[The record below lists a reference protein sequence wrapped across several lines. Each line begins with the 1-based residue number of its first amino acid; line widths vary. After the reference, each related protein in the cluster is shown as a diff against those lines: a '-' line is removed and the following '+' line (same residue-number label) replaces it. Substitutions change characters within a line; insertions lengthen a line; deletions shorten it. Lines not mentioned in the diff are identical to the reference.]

1 MTKNSNQNGNK
12 KNKRSSD
19 PHADREASRYETP
32 IPSRELILS
41 SMSDQGIPLSV
52 EQLYVL
58 LEISDDEREIFN
70 KRLNAME
77 REGQIIRNRKGAL
90 CIADKLDLIAGVVQ
104 GHPDGFGF
112 LIPDDKTKL
121 NGEDLFLS
129 PKEMSQVMHG
139 DRAIVR
145 MSGLDRRGR
154 PEGKLVEVL
163 ERRTQKLVGRVIRS
177 SGVTIVAAEDK
188 RINQDILIPYHLD
201 MNAKSGQV
209 VMVELTE
216 QPSSHAQPMG
226 KVIEILGNYADSGM
240 EIEIALRKHNLPY
253 EFSKAAVKLAEAYPS
268 LVQTADY
275 KGRIDCREMSLI
287 TIDGETARDFDDA
300 VYAEPQGKGWRLV
313 VAIADVSF
321 YVKPNDALD
330 KDAFERGNSVYFPRR
345 VIPMLPEALSNGL
358 CSLNPD
364 VERLCMVCDMQIDG
378 LGIVK
383 QYKFYPSVMRSQAR
397 MTYTQVH
404 EILQNQ
410 QGELATEYT
419 WLMPHLQHLHS
430 VYKLMLTQREKRG
443 AIEFE
448 SAETMMMFNDQGK
461 IDQIVP
467 VVRNEAHKLIEEC
480 MLAANVCAADFLKS
494 HEHPALYRIHE
505 GPTPEKLE
513 LLRAFM
519 GEFGFG
525 VGGGDSPHAKDYGKL
540 LARIKERPDAQ
551 LLQTV
556 LLRSMQQA
564 VYSPDNVGHFGLAY
578 EAYAHFTS
586 PIRRY
591 PDLLIH
597 RAIKAVLNG
606 DKYKAGDWSALGIHC
621 SMTERRA
628 DDATRD
634 VTNWLKCF
642 YMQDKIGEV
651 FEGTVAGVTSFGLF
665 VALDGVYVEGLLHVT
680 ELGND
685 YFMYDKTRHE
695 MAGERTG
702 VRYRLGDR
710 LTIKVIRVDL
720 ETTKIDFALVNKSKE
735 INDAAVDTSDL
746 KNKSSDN
753 FKRRENSQSAVKS
766 SPQFEGAFGVK
777 PARGTKPAGSAKP
790 ARKSEATNSGVEA
803 GRTKSGKLTLG
814 SKSKVPNKDT
824 KNSGKSISQTSGK
837 NPPKP
842 TKSKKA
848 TKKTAKR

>member
-1 MTKNSNQNGNK
+1 MTKK
-12 KNKRSSD
+12 THHKRMND
-19 PHADREASRYETP
+19 PHAAREASRYDTP
-32 IPSRELILS
+32 LPSREVVLTT
-41 SMSDQGIPLSV
+41 MGEQGAPVSV
-52 EQLYVL
+52 EELYAL
-58 LEISDDEREIFN
+58 LGINDDEREIFN

-90 CIADKLDLIAGVVQ
+90 CIADKLDLISGVVQ

-112 LIPDDKTKL
+112 LIPDDKTKC

-139 DRAIVR
+139 DRAMVR
-145 MSGLDRRGR
+145 MTGLDRRGR
-154 PEGKLVEVL
+154 PEGKLIEVL
-163 ERRTQKLVGRVIRS
+163 ERRTQKLVGRVIHTT
-177 SGVTIVAAEDK
+177 GVTIVAAEDK
-188 RINQDILIPYHLD
+188 RINLDILIPYHLD
-201 MNAKSGQV
+201 MNAKAGQV

-216 QPSSHAQPMG
+216 QPSDHAQPMG
-226 KVIEILGNYADSGM
+226 KVVEILGNYADSGM
-240 EIEIALRKHNLPY
+240 EIEIALRKHNLPH
-253 EFSKAAVKLAEAYPS
+253 EFSKEAVALAESYPK
-268 LVQTADY
+268 LVQPGDY
-275 KGRIDCREMSLI
+275 RNRIDCRELPLI

-321 YVKPNDALD
+321 YVKPKDALD
-330 KDAFERGNSVYFPRR
+330 SGAYDRGNSVYFPRR

-364 VERLCMVCDMQIDG
+364 VERLCMICDMQVDG
-378 LGIVK
+378 LGVVK
-383 QYKFYPSVMRSQAR
+383 QYKFYPSVMRSKAR

-404 EILQNQ
+404 EIL
-410 QGELATEYT
+410 EHPEDALAQEYT
-419 WLMPHLQHLHS
+419 WLMPHLQHLQS

-448 SAETMMMFNDQGK
+448 TSETIMVFNDNGK
-461 IDQIVP
+461 IDSIVP
-467 VVRNEAHKLIEEC
+467 SHRNEAHKLIEEC
-480 MLAANVCAADFLKS
+480 MLAANVCAADFLHS

-513 LLRAFM
+513 LLRTFM

-525 VGGGDSPHAKDYGKL
+525 VGGGDKPHAKDYGRL
-540 LARIKERPDAQ
+540 LDKIRQRPDAQ

-606 DKYKAGDWSALGIHC
+606 EKYKPGDWSQLGTQC

-685 YFMYDKTRHE
+685 YFHYDKARHE

-702 VRYRLGDR
+702 VRYQLGDR
-710 LTIKVIRVDL
+710 LTIKVARVDL
-720 ETTKIDFALVNKSKE
+720 ETTKIDFSLVNKNNSLDDSVKVE
-735 INDAAVDTSDL
+735 THVPWAN
-746 KNKSSDN
+746 NKLRAGEQ
-753 FKRRENSQSAVKS
+753 KPVKS
-766 SPQFEGAFGVK
+766 SAHFGEK
-777 PARGTKPAGSAKP
+777 PKAKH
-790 ARKSEATNSGVEA
+790 T
-803 GRTKSGKLTLG
+803 GKLTLAAKP
-814 SKSKVPNKDT
+814 KSGAKPVT
-824 KNSGKSISQTSGK
+824 KN
-837 NPPKP
+837 PAKP
-842 TKSKKA
+842 TKSKKSHKRT
-848 TKKTAKR
+848 TKR

>member
-1 MTKNSNQNGNK
+1 MTKNKNSHKGN
-12 KNKRSSD
+12 RGSD
-19 PHADREASRYETP
+19 PHAEREAIRYETP
-32 IPSRELILS
+32 LPSRELILS
-41 SMSDQGIPLSV
+41 TMAEQGVPLSV
-52 EQLYVL
+52 EQLYL
-58 LEISDDEREIFN
+58 LLDISDAEREIFN

-77 REGQIIRNRKGAL
+77 REGQVMRNRKGAL
-90 CIADKLDLIAGVVQ
+90 CIPDKLDLIAGVVI

-112 LIPDDKTKL
+112 LKADDKTKL

-139 DRAIVR
+139 DRAMVR

-154 PEGKLVEVL
+154 PEGKIVEVL
-163 ERRTQKLVGRVIRS
+163 ERRTQRLVGRVIRS

-201 MNAKSGQV
+201 MDAKAGQV

-226 KVIEILGNYADSGM
+226 KVVEILGNYADSGM

-253 EFSKAAVKLAEAYPS
+253 EFSAEAVKLAESYPK
-268 LVQTADY
+268 LVQAADF
-275 KGRIDCREMSLI
+275 KGRIDCREMPLI

-321 YVKPNDALD
+321 YVKPKDALD
-330 KDAFERGNSVYFPRR
+330 KGAFERGNSVYFPRR

-364 VERLCMVCDMQIDG
+364 VERLCMICDMQVDG
-378 LGIVK
+378 AGVVK

-397 MTYTQVH
+397 MTYTQVY
-404 EILQNQ
+404 EILQNP
-410 QGELATEYT
+410 QGELAQEYA
-419 WLMPHLQHLHS
+419 WLMPHLQHLYS
-430 VYKLMLTQREKRG
+430 VYQLMLVQREKRG

-448 SAETMMMFNDQGK
+448 SSETIMIFNDQGK
-461 IDQIVP
+461 IERIEP
-467 VVRNEAHKLIEEC
+467 STRNEAHKLIEEC
-480 MLAANVCAADFLKS
+480 MLAANVCAADFLKT

-513 LLRAFM
+513 ALRTFM

-540 LARIKERPDAQ
+540 ITRIKDRPDAQ

-597 RAIKAVLNG
+597 RAIKAVLHG
-606 DKYKAGDWSALGIHC
+606 DKYKAGDWNELGIHC

-642 YMQDKIGEV
+642 YMQDKIGDV

-685 YFMYDKTRHE
+685 YFHYDKARHE
-695 MAGERTG
+695 MAGERSG

-710 LTIKVIRVDL
+710 MTIKVVRVDL
-720 ETTKIDFALVNKSKE
+720 ETARIDFALVSESKPLEDESGTSQNLASTVVKVRAGDKIPAKSNVKYG
-735 INDAAVDTSDL
+735 
-746 KNKSSDN
+746 
-753 FKRRENSQSAVKS
+753 VKS
-766 SPQFEGAFGVK
+766 SVRFEGKFGQK
-777 PARGTKPAGSAKP
+777 PTQKATQTDGEKSESHAKKVPFNKTKPSSKP
-790 ARKSEATNSGVEA
+790 KS
-803 GRTKSGKLTLG
+803 TKTK
-814 SKSKVPNKDT
+814 KVA
-824 KNSGKSISQTSGK
+824 
-837 NPPKP
+837 
-842 TKSKKA
+842 KKA
-848 TKKTAKR
+848 TKRKVK

>member
-1 MTKNSNQNGNK
+1 MTRNSKQKNQPSQNQVDK
-12 KNKRSSD
+12 TKRNTD
-19 PHADREASRYETP
+19 PHADREASRYESP
-32 IPSRELILS
+32 LPSRELVLATLTE
-41 SMSDQGIPLSV
+41 QGIPLSV
-52 EQLYVL
+52 EQLYL
-58 LEISDDEREIFN
+58 LLDIGNQERDIFN

-77 REGQIIRNRKGAL
+77 REGQIIKNRKGAL
-90 CIADKLDLIAGVVQ
+90 CIADKIDLIAGVVQ

-129 PKEMSQVMHG
+129 PKEMSQLMHG
-139 DRAIVR
+139 DRAMVR
-145 MSGLDRRGR
+145 MAGLDRKGR

-163 ERRTQKLVGRVIRS
+163 ERRTQKLVGRVLRTN
-177 SGVTIVAAEDK
+177 GVTIVAAEDK

-209 VMVELTE
+209 VMIELTE

-226 KVIEILGNYADSGM
+226 KVVEILGNYADSGM
-240 EIEIALRKHNLPY
+240 EIEIALRKHKLPH
-253 EFSKAAVKLAEAYPS
+253 EFSKDAVQQAEAYPR
-268 LVQTADY
+268 LVQPQDY
-275 KGRIDCREMSLI
+275 KDRIDSRDMPLI

-321 YVKPNDALD
+321 YVKPNDPLD
-330 KDAFERGNSVYFPRR
+330 KGAFERGNSVYFPRR

-364 VERLCMVCDMQIDG
+364 VERLCMICDMQVDG
-378 LGIVK
+378 AGIVK
-383 QYKFYPSVMRSQAR
+383 QYKFYPSVMRSKAR
-397 MTYTQVH
+397 MTYTKVH
-404 EILQNQ
+404 EILQNPE
-410 QGELATEYT
+410 GELAQEYA
-419 WLMPHLQHLHS
+419 WLVPHLNDLQS
-430 VYKLMLTQREKRG
+430 VYKLMLSQREKRG

-448 SAETMMMFNDQGK
+448 SSETMMMFNDDGK

-467 VVRNEAHKLIEEC
+467 VTRNEAHRIIEEC
-480 MLAANVCAADFLKS
+480 MLAANVCAANFLSKN
-494 HEHPALYRIHE
+494 EHPALYRIHE
-505 GPTPEKLE
+505 SPTPEKLE
-513 LLRAFM
+513 LLRGFM

-525 VGGGDSPHAKDYGKL
+525 VGGGDTPHAKDYGKL
-540 LARIKERPDAQ
+540 LAQIRTRPDAQ

-556 LLRSMQQA
+556 LLRSMMQA

-578 EAYAHFTS
+578 DAYAHFTS

-597 RAIKAVLNG
+597 RAINAVLNG
-606 DKYKAGDWSALGIHC
+606 DKYKAGDWTQLGLHC

-685 YFMYDKTRHE
+685 YFHYDKGRHE

-710 LTIKVIRVDL
+710 LTIKVVRVDL
-720 ETTKIDFALVNKSKE
+720 ETTKIDFTLVTKGLSAPQDDASEVLITKQDAPVNPYAVKKSADKGAMQSGDRAILKVNKTVGGAK
-735 INDAAVDTSDL
+735 
-746 KNKSSDN
+746 KSST
-753 FKRRENSQSAVKS
+753 K
-766 SPQFEGAFGVK
+766 FEGEFGRK
-777 PARGTKPAGSAKP
+777 PARSGSKPVGKKTDKSPSKPANKA
-790 ARKSEATNSGVEA
+790 A
-803 GRTKSGKLTLG
+803 GTT
-814 SKSKVPNKDT
+814 SKSKG
-824 KNSGKSISQTSGK
+824 S
-837 NPPKP
+837 
-842 TKSKKA
+842 SKK
-848 TKKTAKR
+848 R

>member
-1 MTKNSNQNGNK
+1 MTKH
-12 KNKRSSD
+12 KNKSKRSND
-19 PHADREASRYETP
+19 PHAAREASRYETP
-32 IPSRELILS
+32 LPSRELILTTLA
-41 SMSDQGIPLSV
+41 DQGVPLSV
-52 EQLYVL
+52 EQLYL
-58 LEISDDEREIFN
+58 LLDISDHEREVFN
-70 KRLNAME
+70 RRLNAME

-90 CIADKLDLIAGVVQ
+90 CITDKLDLIAGVVQ

-112 LIPDDKTKL
+112 LIPDDKTKT

-129 PKEMSQVMHG
+129 AKEMSQVMHG
-139 DRAIVR
+139 DRAMVR

-154 PEGKLVEVL
+154 PEGKIVEVL
-163 ERRTQKLVGRVIRS
+163 ERRTQKLVGRVIQS

-188 RINQDILIPYHLD
+188 RVNQDILIPYHLD
-201 MNAKSGQV
+201 MGAKSGQV

-216 QPSSHAQPMG
+216 QPSAHAQPMG
-226 KVIEILGNYADSGM
+226 KITEILGNYADSGM
-240 EIEIALRKHNLPY
+240 EIEIALRKHNLPH
-253 EFSKAAVKLAEAYPS
+253 EFSAEAIRIAESYPK
-268 LVQTADY
+268 LVQEADF
-275 KGRIDCREMSLI
+275 KGRIDCREMPLI

-321 YVKPNDALD
+321 YVKPKDALD
-330 KDAFERGNSVYFPRR
+330 KEAFDRGNSVYFPRR

-364 VERLCMVCDMQIDG
+364 VERLCMICDMQIDG
-378 LGIVK
+378 HGIVK
-383 QYKFYPSVMRSQAR
+383 QYKFYPSVMRSKAR
-397 MTYTQVH
+397 MTYTKVYD
-404 EILQNQ
+404 ILQNP
-410 QGELATEYT
+410 QGELAQEYA
-419 WLMPHLQHLHS
+419 WLNPHLQNLYS
-430 VYKLMLTQREKRG
+430 VYQLLLKQREKRG

-448 SAETMMMFNDQGK
+448 SSETIMVFNDQGK
-461 IDQIVP
+461 IERIEP
-467 VVRNEAHKLIEEC
+467 SLRNEAHRLIEEC
-480 MLAANVCAADFLKS
+480 MLAANVCASEFLKK

-513 LLRAFM
+513 LLRTFM
-519 GEFGFG
+519 AEFGFG
-525 VGGGDSPHAKDYGKL
+525 VGGGDSPQAKDYCKL
-540 LARIKERPDAQ
+540 LDRIKDRPDAQ

-606 DKYKAGDWSALGIHC
+606 DKYKAGDWNALGEHC

-642 YMQDKIGEV
+642 YMQDRIGEE

-685 YFMYDKTRHE
+685 YFHYDKARHE

-710 LTIKVIRVDL
+710 LSVKLVRVDL
-720 ETTKIDFALVNKSKE
+720 ETTKIDFTLVNKNNEMEQESKVDSGK
-735 INDAAVDTSDL
+735 DAAPVKASV
-746 KNKSSDN
+746 
-753 FKRRENSQSAVKS
+753 KRQTAVKS
-766 SPQFEGAFGVK
+766 TPKFEAGKSETAFGRK
-777 PARGTKPAGSAKP
+777 PASRSAKAPAGTASTKPKSTIKSGSDNKSGSATKP
-790 ARKSEATNSGVEA
+790 V
-803 GRTKSGKLTLG
+803 
-814 SKSKVPNKDT
+814 
-824 KNSGKSISQTSGK
+824 
-837 NPPKP
+837 
-842 TKSKKA
+842 KSKKVV
-848 TKKTAKR
+848 KKTTKRKVKK

>member
-1 MTKNSNQNGNK
+1 MTRNSKQKNQPSQNQVDK
-12 KNKRSSD
+12 TKRNTD
-19 PHADREASRYETP
+19 PHADREASRYESP
-32 IPSRELILS
+32 LPSRELVLATLTE
-41 SMSDQGIPLSV
+41 QGIPLSV
-52 EQLYVL
+52 EQLYL
-58 LEISDDEREIFN
+58 LLDIGNEERDIFN

-77 REGQIIRNRKGAL
+77 REGQIIKNRKGAL
-90 CIADKLDLIAGVVQ
+90 CIADKIDLIAGVVQ

-139 DRAIVR
+139 DRAMVR
-145 MSGLDRRGR
+145 MAGLDRRGR

-163 ERRTQKLVGRVIRS
+163 ERRTQKLVGRVLRTN
-177 SGVTIVAAEDK
+177 GVTIVAAEDK

-209 VMVELTE
+209 VMIELTE

-226 KVIEILGNYADSGM
+226 KVVEILGNYADSGM
-240 EIEIALRKHNLPY
+240 EIEIALRKHKLPH
-253 EFSKAAVKLAEAYPS
+253 EFSKDAVQQAEAYPR
-268 LVQTADY
+268 LVQPQDY
-275 KGRIDCREMSLI
+275 KDRIDSRDMPLI

-321 YVKPNDALD
+321 YVKPNDPLD
-330 KDAFERGNSVYFPRR
+330 KGAFERGNSVYFPRR

-364 VERLCMVCDMQIDG
+364 VERLCMICDMQVDG
-378 LGIVK
+378 AGIVK
-383 QYKFYPSVMRSQAR
+383 QYKFYPSVMRSKAR
-397 MTYTQVH
+397 MTYTKVH
-404 EILQNQ
+404 EILQNPES
-410 QGELATEYT
+410 ELAQEYA
-419 WLMPHLQHLHS
+419 WLVPHLNDLQS
-430 VYKLMLTQREKRG
+430 VYKLMLGQREKRG

-448 SAETMMMFNDQGK
+448 SSETMMMFNDDGK

-467 VVRNEAHKLIEEC
+467 VTRNEAHRIIEEC
-480 MLAANVCAADFLKS
+480 MLAANVCAANFLSKN
-494 HEHPALYRIHE
+494 EHPALYRIHE
-505 GPTPEKLE
+505 SPTPEKLE
-513 LLRAFM
+513 LLRGFM
-519 GEFGFG
+519 AEFGFG
-525 VGGGDSPHAKDYGKL
+525 VGGGDTPHAKDYGKL
-540 LARIKERPDAQ
+540 LAQIRTRPDAQ

-556 LLRSMQQA
+556 LLRSMMQA

-578 EAYAHFTS
+578 DAYAHFTS

-597 RAIKAVLNG
+597 RAINAVLNG
-606 DKYKAGDWSALGIHC
+606 DKYKAGDWTQLGLHC

-685 YFMYDKTRHE
+685 YFHYDKGRHE

-710 LTIKVIRVDL
+710 LTIKVVRVDL
-720 ETTKIDFALVNKSKE
+720 ETTKIDFTLVTKGLSAPQDDASEVLITKQDAPVNPYAVKKSADKGAMQSGDRAILKVNKTAGGAK
-735 INDAAVDTSDL
+735 
-746 KNKSSDN
+746 KSST
-753 FKRRENSQSAVKS
+753 K
-766 SPQFEGAFGVK
+766 FEGEFGRK
-777 PARGTKPAGSAKP
+777 PARS
-790 ARKSEATNSGVEA
+790 
-803 GRTKSGKLTLG
+803 G
-814 SKSKVPNKDT
+814 SKPV
-824 KNSGKSISQTSGK
+824 GKKAGGAS
-837 NPPKP
+837 
-842 TKSKKA
+842 TKSKS
-848 TKKTAKR
+848 TSKKR